1 MTSPSSRRNFL
12 KTSATATAAATG
24 LAKAAPASARSD
36 VSIYSRLGVR
46 PVINGVG
53 VVTYLGGSIMPPEVV
68 DAMEQA
74 SRRFVPLSERRKK
87 VGAGI
92 AELLGA
98 PAAMVTCGCASAI
111 TMGTA
116 ACVAMGDPEKL
127 KRLPDT
133 TGMKNEIVQQKKHRG
148 GYEQQM
154 WLVGTKTVWVETREE
169 LDRAINDRTAML
181 FFYNEM
187 EPEGQI
193 KRDEWIRVGKQR
205 GVPTFNDAAS
215 DTPPVERLSQYIRE
229 GFDLVAFSGGKALL
243 GPQCSGL
250 LMGRKDLIEA
260 AIPATSPYASLG
272 RGMKVGK
279 EEMVGLLA
287 AVERYLKVDH
297 EAEFKELDSRVQY
310 MIKTLSK
317 IPGLTADRLVPPIA
331 NHVPHL
337 TLTWSDQAVK
347 FTAADVARHLL
358 EGEPSIAIS
367 VRGDRLLHVSVWM
380 MRPGE
385 HQIVTKRIKEVFT
398 AA

>member
-1 MTSPSSRRNFL
+1 MANRRTFL
-12 KTSATATAAATG
+12 KTAASAGAAG
-24 LAKAAPASARSD
+24 SMLAAPAPTSPATN
-36 VSIYSRLGVR
+36 IYARLGVR
-46 PVINGVG
+46 PCINGVG
-53 VVTYLGGSIMPPEVV
+53 VVTHLGGSLMPPEVV
-68 DAMEQA
+68 SAMEEA
-74 SRRFVPLSERRKK
+74 SKYFVPLTDLQRK
-87 VGAGI
+87 VGARI

-98 PAAMVTCGCASAI
+98 EAAMVTCGCASAI

-116 ACVAMGDPEKL
+116 ACVARGIPENL

-133 TGMKNEIVQQKKHRG
+133 TGMKNEIVQQKTHRG

-169 LDRAINDRTAML
+169 LDKAINERTAMM

-187 EPEGQI
+187 EPEGKI
-193 KRDEWIRVGKQR
+193 GRHEWIRVGKER

-215 DTPPVERLSQYIRE
+215 DTPPPERLSQYIRE
-229 GFDLVAFSGGKALL
+229 GFDLVAFSGGKALR

-250 LMGRKDLIEA
+250 LMGRKELIEA
-260 AIPATSPYASLG
+260 ALPAFNPYASIG

-287 AVERYLKVDH
+287 AIERYLKVDH
-297 EAEFKELDSRVQY
+297 AQELKELEGRV
-310 MIKTLSK
+310 
-317 IPGLTADRLVPPIA
+317 ADMMGVLKDVKGVQLERHMPPIA

-337 TLTWSDQAVK
+337 RITWNEDAYRFRAGEVTRQ
-347 FTAADVARHLL
+347 LM

-367 VRGDRLLHVSVWM
+367 ARGERLLQVSVWM

-385 HQIVTKRIKEVFT
+385 NMIVARRLKEVFQG

>member
-1 MTSPSSRRNFL
+1 MQHRSSRRRFL
-12 KTSATATAAATG
+12 ETSVTAAVAAQGRVT
-24 LAKAAPASARSD
+24 AAPVPEAGVYA
-36 VSIYSRLGVR
+36 RLGIR
-46 PVINGVG
+46 PLINGVG
-53 VVTYLGGSIMPPEVV
+53 VVTHLGGSLMPPEVV
-68 DAMEQA
+68 AAMEQA
-74 SRRFVPLSERRKK
+74 GKHFVSLNELQKK
-87 VGAGI
+87 VGARI

-98 PAAMVTCGCASAI
+98 PAAMVTGGCASAI
-111 TMGTA
+111 TLGTA

-127 KRLPDT
+127 RRLPDT
-133 TGMKNEIVQQKKHRG
+133 TGMKNEIVQQKSHRG

-154 WLVGTKTVWVETREE
+154 LLVGTRINWVETREE
-169 LDRAINDRTAML
+169 LDRAINGRTAMM

-193 KRDEWIRVGKQR
+193 KRDEWIRVGRER

-250 LMGRKDLIEA
+250 LLGRKDLIEA
-260 AIPATSPYASLG
+260 AIPAMSPYAGIG

-297 EAEFKELDSRVQY
+297 KAEFQELESRVGY
-310 MIKTLSK
+310 MIARLSK
-317 IPGLTADRLVPPIA
+317 IRGLKAEQHLPPIA

-337 TLTWSDQAVK
+337 RLTWEKEAFALDAGE
-347 FTAADVARHLL
+347 VARRLM
-358 EGEPSIAIS
+358 EGNPPIAIS
-367 VRGDRLLHVSVWM
+367 RRGDRLLHVSVWM

-385 HQIVTKRIKEVFT
+385 HQIVTKRLQEVF
-398 AA
+398 AS